1 MLYELRIYEPFP
13 GKMPALH
20 ARFRDHTIGLF
31 KKAGMGVE
39 WFATPMTGEWS
50 DRLYY
55 LLSFADL
62 ADRQQKWA
70 AFQADPEWRKAR
82 EESERDGPLV
92 RRTRSTFL
100 NSTPYS
106 PGG

>member
-1 MLYELRIYEPFP
+1 MLYELRIYEPYP

-20 ARFRDHTIGLF
+20 ARFRDHTIAIFQKHGI
-31 KKAGMGVE
+31 GVE
-39 WFATPMTGEWS
+39 WFATAMTGDWS

-62 ADRQQKWA
+62 ADRERKWA
-70 AFQADPEWRKAR
+70 AFGADQDWQKAR
-82 EESERDGPLV
+82 AASEQDGPLV
-92 RRTRSTFL
+92 KRLRSTFL